1 MRALLLIS
9 AGLACACASPT
20 RLTVGEPT
28 VATPTVVEPTA
39 GHQEPSPPEVDRTLA
54 ATTLDY
60 ANPGLTQ
67 LTTRFARISL
77 GDDAWDPIEDQEG
90 FGLEFSREPATM
102 GFGWEVGVARYTDDE
117 RNSIG
122 IVESELT
129 EVYLGARRTFGHAL
143 AVWRPHFG
151 GGVSYMLADVQN
163 QAGVDDDDSSLAAYV
178 HGGLSAFV
186 TRHLAL
192 GVDFRWLFLSKL
204 RLHDEDLDADYL
216 QLALTA
222 GWSF

>member
-28 VATPTVVEPTA
+28 VAFPTVVEPAA
-39 GHQEPSPPEVDRTLA
+39 GLQEPSQPEVDLALA
-54 ATTLDY
+54 AGTVDY
-60 ANPGLTQ
+60 VNPGLTQ
-67 LTTRFARISL
+67 LTARFARISL

-102 GFGWEVGVARYTDDE
+102 DFGWEVGVMRFTDDE
-117 RNSIG
+117 RDSMG
-122 IVESELT
+122 LVESELS
-129 EVYLGARRTFGHAL
+129 EIYLGARRTFGHAR

-151 GGVSYMLADVQN
+151 GGVSYMFADVEN
-163 QAGVDDDDSSLAAYV
+163 QAGVSDDDSSLAAYM

-186 TRHLAL
+186 TRHLTI
-192 GVDFRWLFLSKL
+192 GVDLRWLLLSKL
-204 RLHDEDLDADYL
+204 RVHGENLDADYL